1 MFYNEFLNRFSI
13 MLTETQQEKLKNAR
27 VLVFGVGGV
36 GSAVANMLVRS
47 GITHIGIVDFDKIDI
62 TNINRQ
68 MVANS
73 LNVGKL
79 KVDEMEMQLKTIN
92 PEVKVDKFP
101 FKYGQE
107 TKDNINL
114 TNYTYIV
121 DCIDDM
127 NAKKLLIKLAKQ
139 NNIPIICAMG
149 AGNRFKGYPQFEIA
163 DIHKTSYDPVAKIIR
178 KFCVEENIKKLN
190 VCYTLQQSEK
200 IDCKT
205 IGSVVYYVVSMACC
219 IVSKVINDV
228 IEN

>member
-13 MLTETQQEKLKNAR
+13 MLTETQQDKLKNAC

-47 GITHIGIVDFDKIDI
+47 GVTNIGIVDFDTIDI

-73 LNVGKL
+73 ENIANL
-79 KVDEMEMQLKTIN
+79 KVDEMEKQLKNIN
-92 PEVKVDKFP
+92 PNVIVSKFP
-101 FKYGQE
+101 IRYSEE
-107 TKDNINL
+107 TKNNIDL
-114 TNYTYIV
+114 EKYTYIV

-127 NAKKLLIKLAKQ
+127 NAKKLLIKQAKQ
-139 NNIPIICAMG
+139 LNIPIICAMG
-149 AGNRFKGYPQFEIA
+149 AGNRFIGTPQFEIA
-163 DIHKTSYDPVAKIIR
+163 DIHKTSYDAVAKIIR
-178 KFCVEENIKKLN
+178 KFCVEEGIKKLN
-190 VCYTLQQSEK
+190 VCYTKQQSVK

-219 IVSKVINDV
+219 IVSKVIND
-228 IEN
+228 IIDN